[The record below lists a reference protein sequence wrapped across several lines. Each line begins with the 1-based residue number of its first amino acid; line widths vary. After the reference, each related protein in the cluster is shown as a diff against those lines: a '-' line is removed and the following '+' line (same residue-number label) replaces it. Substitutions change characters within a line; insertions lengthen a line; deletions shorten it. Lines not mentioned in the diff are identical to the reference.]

1 MIERILRSYTFA
13 GTIYRLDLLVGIIL
27 VSIAVWV
34 GIVILGALGIAEP
47 SFYKQS
53 QLGKVTQGLVV
64 TIFVV
69 PLMIARLK
77 DLKWSPGWVVVYVV
91 AAVLSL
97 RNILVLEAEIGE
109 FSFSYPLKILSMIM
123 VPVVFFFLGTLLLRR
138 SQTEGAT

>member
-1 MIERILRSYTFA
+1 MIDRILRSYTFD
-13 GTIYRLDLLVGIIL
+13 GTIHRLDLLVGVIL

-34 GIVILGALGIAEP
+34 GITILGALGVAEP

-64 TIFVV
+64 TVLAV
-69 PLMIARLK
+69 PLIIARLK
-77 DLKWSPGWVVVYVV
+77 DLKWSPGWVVIYVV

-97 RNILVLEAEIGE
+97 RNILVFEAEIGE
-109 FSFSYPLKILSMIM
+109 FSFSYPLKVLSMIM

-138 SQTEGAT
+138 NQKKGAT